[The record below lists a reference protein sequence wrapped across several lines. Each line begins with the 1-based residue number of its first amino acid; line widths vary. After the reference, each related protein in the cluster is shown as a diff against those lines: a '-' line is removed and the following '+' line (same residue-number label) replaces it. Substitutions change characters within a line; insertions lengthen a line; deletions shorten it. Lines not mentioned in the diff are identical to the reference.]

1 MNSTFNS
8 SESHSLVEGFSQ
20 ALLIVTVSELGDKTF
35 IITAIMAMKYPK
47 HYILIGA
54 LSAEYIMVTF
64 SLLLGLATSMVPQT
78 IIHYISIILFF
89 IIGVTMI
96 YEGIAWKDNSD
107 HNDNIIN
114 KDNNSN
120 AINNSNNNDKNDNNV
135 GVLMENRLASTAA
148 NNNAPN
154 ETRKFWFKNSIAK
167 HESFV
172 IIEMFTMVFI
182 AEWADKSQLAVIILT
197 AQQNKLGV
205 ALGAFVAQTF
215 CMIVAV
221 ISALIFG
228 GLTFIAFSIYTTLRG
243 TN

>member
-1 MNSTFNS
+1 MKRKYIYNFFFFS
-8 SESHSLVEGFSQ
+8 SSS
-20 ALLIVTVSELGDKTF
+20 LLIG
-35 IITAIMAMKYPK
+35 K
-47 HYILIGA
+47 HGI
-54 LSAEYIMVTF
+54 
-64 SLLLGLATSMVPQT
+64 P
-78 IIHYISIILFF
+78 
-89 IIGVTMI
+89 
-96 YEGIAWKDNSD
+96 GIAWKDNSD

-197 AQQNKLGV
+197 AQQVSWLN
-205 ALGAFVAQTF
+205 
-215 CMIVAV
+215 I
-221 ISALIFG
+221 
-228 GLTFIAFSIYTTLRG
+228 
-243 TN
+243 